1 MLARTERIIVDHEG
15 TFSSD
20 VLDLVA
26 INLSGGVSQVRVS
39 MRSHQVLLPQALHRV
54 ELVRSVLPHETNFAK
69 ACANVS
75 LRQSTQNGAP
85 PLPMILMVS
94 KFLLLILRRRSRMS
108 RLSQA
113 YTGSYNCERAKIYSD
128 SIWKVA
134 AIFIFF
140 SASVISRSW
149 SLRCAISVLD

>member
-1 MLARTERIIVDHEG
+1 M
-15 TFSSD
+15 
-20 VLDLVA
+20 
-26 INLSGGVSQVRVS
+26 
-39 MRSHQVLLPQALHRV
+39 HQVLLAQALHRV
-54 ELVRSVLPHETNFAK
+54 EFVRSVLPYKTNFTK
-69 ACANVS
+69 ACANVGA
-75 LRQSTQNGAP
+75 RQSTQKGAP
-85 PLPMILMVS
+85 PLPMILIVS

-113 YTGSYNCERAKIYSD
+113 YTVSCKWERAKIYSD

-149 SLRCAISVLD
+149 SLRCAISVLS